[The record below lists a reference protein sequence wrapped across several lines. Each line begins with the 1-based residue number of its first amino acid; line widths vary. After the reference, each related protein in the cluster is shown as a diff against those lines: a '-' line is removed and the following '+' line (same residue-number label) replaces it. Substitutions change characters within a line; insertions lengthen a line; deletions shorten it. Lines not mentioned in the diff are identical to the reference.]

1 MEVPLTAQEQA
12 ILNEGKCPDCNGQLY
27 ITTRGGLAM
36 NLECAECHAK
46 FWTAALF
53 PAKRLTE
60 KVTK

>member
-1 MEVPLTAQEQA
+1 
-12 ILNEGKCPDCNGQLY
+12 
-27 ITTRGGLAM
+27 M